1 MPSKHARLSASS
13 CFRWY
18 NCPGSVKLSEQ
29 CADPGSSTYA
39 DEGTLAH
46 SVAELKLRMMTGEIS
61 PKQYEKE
68 LAKLQKSEYWC
79 GEMDE
84 ATTFYA
90 DTVIEHLAAAGK
102 DAELMIEQQFS
113 LAKWVPEGFGTS
125 DAVVIGGNKIEVIDL
140 KYGKGIKIDAENN
153 LQLRLYALGTADLFG
168 DLYEFDTVETT
179 IIQPRLDHVS
189 TDSVLLDD
197 LMQWAEFE
205 LKPVAQEA
213 MDGSD
218 RTACGEWCRF
228 CPAKAV
234 CRKRAEYNLELA
246 KDDFKAPPLLTNEEI
261 GEVLR
266 RAEELAKWVSDVS
279 AYALEQALAG
289 EHYDGWKLVEGR
301 ANRKYAD
308 DLKVAEKLKEAG
320 FDEAIL
326 YERKLYGITAMEKI
340 VGKKKLAETL
350 GDLLIKPAGKPVLV
364 PESDKREAINTAES
378 AKADFDNNT
387 NNEDADAL
395 PFN

>member
-1 MPSKHARLSASS
+1 MPSKHAKLSASS

-18 NCPGSVKLSEQ
+18 NCPGSVKLAEQ
-29 CADPGSSTYA
+29 CADPGSSSYA

-46 SVAELKLRMMTGEIS
+46 SVAELKLRMMIGEVS

-68 LAKLQKSEYWC
+68 LAKLQKSEYWS

-90 DTVIEHLAAAGK
+90 DTVIEHLAAAGE

-125 DAVVIGGNKIEVIDL
+125 DAVVIGGNKIEIIDL

-189 TDSVLLDD
+189 TDSMYLDD

-218 RTACGEWCRF
+218 RTACGDWCRW
-228 CPAKAV
+228 CPAKAI
-234 CRKRAEYNLELA
+234 CRKRAEYNLEVA
-246 KDDFKAPPLLTNEEI
+246 KDDFKAPPLLTDEEI
-261 GEVLR
+261 GEILI
-266 RAEELAKWVSDVS
+266 RADEVKKWVEDIQ
-279 AYALEQALAG
+279 AFALEQALAG
-289 EHYDGWKLVEGR
+289 KHYDGWKLVEGR
-301 ANRKYAD
+301 SIRKYAD
-308 DLKVAEKLKEAG
+308 DLKVAEKLVAAG
-320 FDEAIL
+320 YDEAML

-340 VGKKKLAETL
+340 VGKKKLTTTL

-364 PESDKREAINTAES
+364 PESDKRETINTTEA
-378 AKADFDNNT
+378 AKADFNNT
-387 NNEDADAL
+387 DEDAEAL

>member
-1 MPSKHARLSASS
+1 MPSKHAKLSASS

-18 NCPGSVKLSEQ
+18 NCPGSVKLAEQ
-29 CADPGSSTYA
+29 CADPGSSSYA

-46 SVAELKLRMMTGEIS
+46 SVAELKLRMMIGEVS

-68 LAKLQKSEYWC
+68 LAKLQKNEYWS

-90 DTVIEHLAAAGK
+90 DTVIEHLAAAGE

-125 DAVVIGGNKIEVIDL
+125 DAVVIGGNKIEIIDL

-189 TDSVLLDD
+189 TDSMHLDD

-218 RTACGEWCRF
+218 RTACGDWCRW
-228 CPAKAV
+228 CPAKAI
-234 CRKRAEYNLELA
+234 CRKRAEYNLEVA
-246 KDDFKAPPLLTNEEI
+246 KDDFKAPPLLTDEEI
-261 GEVLR
+261 GEILI
-266 RAEELAKWVSDVS
+266 RADEVKKWVEDIQ
-279 AYALEQALAG
+279 AFALEQALAG
-289 EHYDGWKLVEGR
+289 KHYDGWKLVEGR
-301 ANRKYAD
+301 SIRKYAD
-308 DLKVAEKLKEAG
+308 DLKVAEKLVAAG
-320 FDEAIL
+320 YDEAML

-340 VGKKKLAETL
+340 VGKKKLTTTL

-364 PESDKREAINTAES
+364 PESDKREAINTTEA
-378 AKADFDNNT
+378 AKADFNNT
-387 NNEDADAL
+387 DEDAEAL